1 MRTSILAALALLLP
15 ACTPL
20 PDTSVSEDVSDKAP
34 LLTAIK
40 LDGDFERADVLI
52 YDNSALRMLTAH
64 LHSNTD
70 RIEVRLPAGDYT
82 AVALAGID
90 GELVDAAVQRYESIE
105 ALRYRYCDEDPEEQ
119 FQSAVTSLVAGSEC
133 TLRLEPLLCEI
144 EVLSIGQPGQG
155 PRAKDLKLWLMNV
168 NAEAEALRRSGFR
181 PEKMLNCWD
190 LSQKDLDTMR
200 RPRMMFLDLSCDMG
214 RFDLYPHCSLYCY
227 PNDDPD
233 AGIGMPRTVLVL
245 EATLSGQRR
254 RWEYELGPLERGQK
268 RSVCL
273 QILDI

>member
-20 PDTSVSEDVSDKAP
+20 SDNTASEDVSGNDP
-34 LLTAIK
+34 LGTTIILE
-40 LDGDFERADVLI
+40 GDFGRADVLI
-52 YDNSALRMLTAH
+52 YDNSALRMLVAH
-64 LHSNTD
+64 LRSTVP
-70 RIEVRLPAGDYT
+70 RMELRLHAGDYT

-105 ALRYRYCDEDPEEQ
+105 ALRYRYCDEDPEEK

-144 EVLSIGQPGQG
+144 EVLSIEQPGEG
-155 PRAKDLKLWLMNV
+155 PRARDLKLWLMNV
-168 NAEAEALRRSGFR
+168 NAEAEALRRAGFR
-181 PEKMLNCWD
+181 PEKMLDCWE
-190 LSQKDLDTMR
+190 LSQKDLDSMR
-200 RPRMMFLDLSCDMG
+200 RPQMMYLDLCCDMG
-214 RFDLYPHCSLYCY
+214 RFTLYPHCSLYCY
-227 PNDDPD
+227 PNDDPG
-233 AGIGMPRTVLVL
+233 AGIGTPRTVLVL
-245 EATLSGQRR
+245 EATLGGQSR

-268 RSVCL
+268 TSLCL